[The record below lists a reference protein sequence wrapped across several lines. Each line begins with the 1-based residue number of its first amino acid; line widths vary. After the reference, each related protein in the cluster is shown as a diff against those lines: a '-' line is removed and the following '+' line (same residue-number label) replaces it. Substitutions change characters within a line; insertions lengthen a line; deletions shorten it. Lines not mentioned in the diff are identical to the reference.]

1 MRADFDHVC
10 RAINRDA
17 RAKFPA
23 LNMGVTDDPGHFGVA
38 AEAVPT
44 IPGS

>member
-1 MRADFDHVC
+1 MRSDFDHVC

-17 RAKFPA
+17 NAKFAA
-23 LNMGVTDDPGHFGVA
+23 LNMGVTDDTGYFGVA

-44 IPGS
+44 IPRS